1 MSDEVTKG
9 WVRDEIARLVAE
21 GKLPPL
27 PTPQQPPAPPQKV
40 AA

>member
-1 MSDEVTKG
+1 MSETTKG

-27 PTPQQPPAPPQKV
+27 PAPAPAPVPKPGK